1 MKTTRWAVSLD
12 NITFKENEEKLF
24 LRKKFLIWESH
35 YIIRLASHIRI
46 FLSKWLPVKIFFQS
60 VNTPW
65 NTQYSNHMLFAMNE
79 HDNYFSQ
86 RRLFKLK
93 RYYITWVEKFSC
105 LGNLSG
111 IICIICFQLYIH
123 KLMVYNFPNWVF
135 ERSFF
140 INIDLRHTSFR
151 QNGNLCVKHF
161 VFQWIIASNSCFL
174 CAA

>member
-65 NTQYSNHMLFAMNE
+65 NTQIFKSYAFFNEWTWQLFFSTSFVQIKTSLHNMGGKIFMLREFVRYNL
-79 HDNYFSQ
+79 HNLFST
-86 RRLFKLK
+86 L
-93 RYYITWVEKFSC
+93 
-105 LGNLSG
+105 
-111 IICIICFQLYIH
+111 
-123 KLMVYNFPNWVF
+123 
-135 ERSFF
+135 
-140 INIDLRHTSFR
+140 HTST
-151 QNGNLCVKHF
+151 NGVQL
-161 VFQWIIASNSCFL
+161 S
-174 CAA
+174 